1 MIKIICLGKI
11 KEDYLT
17 KGIED
22 YKKRISKYC
31 NIEIYELQD
40 EGINDKKIALK
51 KEKEKIL
58 KILNKKDYIIT
69 LEIEG
74 KELTSLE
81 LSKKIDET
89 FILYS
94 NITFII

>member
-40 EGINDKKIALK
+40 EGINDKKIELK

-94 NITFII
+94 NIKVGS